1 MPFDLNPWEIR
12 DKSNQIFSEV
22 KKIYSFSFFD
32 PFIERLALKV
42 AWKSNFPLSGMINVW
57 GDELDIDWVSSNLL
71 NSGFFS
77 IDDAYF
83 VWNSEKISKHVTEF
97 IRDNISSISVPKLVF
112 SAAGG
117 KNSFHD
123 FSKKSPDIISVSVK
137 RPSPWTWIKYVR
149 FLEREIGV
157 KMDDSAREYILESA
171 QQNSGDI
178 IPLLKM
184 VKSLQQERALEKVT
198 KNDIDNL
205 TASKVVDKF
214 KLVSFLGNKNF
225 IEFYKQLLD
234 SFDDINQLRELLRFA
249 QSYLL
254 KIVDPSYVEDKG
266 TVSSFDREILTVAP
280 SWELAMLDL
289 ELKHI
294 SMLEIMSKSNQYR
307 VWEEIRLRYLK
318 ECQATS

>member
-57 GDELDIDWVSSNLL
+57 GDELDIDWVNSNLL

-77 IDDAYF
+77 IDDSYF

-205 TASKVVDKF
+205 TASRVVDKF
-214 KLVSFLGNKNF
+214 KLVSFLGNKDF